1 MCREKGKWM
10 KKLKS
15 LGFAVIY
22 LLIPI
27 VLQIVLSVMISFH
40 IVAVRLLRGVEYDAD
55 KLEAWI
61 TSAQINMI
69 LIMLVN
75 ATIIVGVGIWYWY
88 VRRVHQPVEAKDR
101 YHKILAPQ
109 AIVTI
114 LLLAFASQFVCNIL
128 MIAFQNMFPAVYE
141 DYVKLADTMSLKTMA
156 APAMIAIVGIFGP
169 IAEELVFR
177 GMVFRTLRK
186 GFPFVV
192 AALLS
197 GVCFGIYHMNWVQGV
212 YASCLGV
219 VLAFVYERTQSI
231 LGAILFHMFFNCSSY
246 LLEQLG
252 NVLPDGVLGLLY
264 LIAMAVSVIAFI
276 PLLRKVARLF
286 PSPKKKLQNRKETA
300 MIQEERNDENV

>member
-1 MCREKGKWM
+1 M

-40 IVAVRLLRGVEYDAD
+40 IVAIRLLRGVEYDAD

-88 VRRVHQPVEAKDR
+88 VRKVHQPVEAKDR
-101 YHKILAPQ
+101 YRKILAPR
-109 AIVTI
+109 AIVAI

-128 MIAFQNMFPAVYE
+128 MIAFQNLFPAVYE

-186 GFPFVV
+186 GFPFAV

-252 NVLPDGVLGLLY
+252 NVLSDGMLGLLY
-264 LIAMAVSVIAFI
+264 LIAMAVSVVAFI

-286 PSPKKKLQNRKETA
+286 PSPRKELQNKEETS
-300 MIQEERNDENV
+300 MIQEEEDDENV

>member
-1 MCREKGKWM
+1 M

-40 IVAVRLLRGVEYDAD
+40 IVAIRLLRGVEYDAD

-101 YHKILAPQ
+101 YRKILAPR

-128 MIAFQNMFPAVYE
+128 MIAFQNLFPAVYE

-186 GFPFVV
+186 GFPFAV

-219 VLAFVYERTQSI
+219 VLAFVYERTKSI
-231 LGAILFHMFFNCSSY
+231 LGAILFHIFFNCSSY

-252 NVLPDGVLGLLY
+252 NVLSDGMLGLLY
-264 LIAMAVSVIAFI
+264 LIAMAVSVVAFI

-286 PSPKKKLQNRKETA
+286 PSPKKELQNKEETS
-300 MIQEERNDENV
+300 MIQEEEDDENV

>member
-40 IVAVRLLRGVEYDAD
+40 IVAIRLLRGVEYDAD

-101 YHKILAPQ
+101 YRKILAPR

-128 MIAFQNMFPAVYE
+128 MIAFQNLFPAVYE

-186 GFPFVV
+186 GFPFAV

-252 NVLPDGVLGLLY
+252 NVLSDGMLGLLY
-264 LIAMAVSVIAFI
+264 LIAMAVSVVAFI

-286 PSPKKKLQNRKETA
+286 PSPRKELQNKEETS
-300 MIQEERNDENV
+300 MIQEEEDDENV

>member
-1 MCREKGKWM
+1 M

-40 IVAVRLLRGVEYDAD
+40 IVAIRLLRGVEYDAD

-101 YHKILAPQ
+101 YRKILAPR

-128 MIAFQNMFPAVYE
+128 MIAFQNLFPAVYE

-186 GFPFVV
+186 GFPFAV

-252 NVLPDGVLGLLY
+252 NVLSDGMLGLLY
-264 LIAMAVSVIAFI
+264 LIAMAVSVVAFI

-286 PSPKKKLQNRKETA
+286 PSPRKELQNKEETS
-300 MIQEERNDENV
+300 MIQEEEDDENV

>member
-1 MCREKGKWM
+1 M

-101 YHKILAPQ
+101 YRKILAPQ

-252 NVLPDGVLGLLY
+252 NVLSDGMLGLLY
-264 LIAMAVSVIAFI
+264 LIAMAVSVVAFI

-286 PSPKKKLQNRKETA
+286 PSRKKELQNREETS
-300 MIQEERNDENV
+300 MIQEEEDDENV

>member
-1 MCREKGKWM
+1 M

-40 IVAVRLLRGVEYDAD
+40 IVAVRLLRGGEYDAD

-101 YHKILAPQ
+101 YRKILAPQ

-186 GFPFVV
+186 GFSFAV

-252 NVLPDGVLGLLY
+252 NVLSDGMLGLLY
-264 LIAMAVSVIAFI
+264 LIAMAVSVVAFI

-286 PSPKKKLQNRKETA
+286 PSPKKELQNREETS
-300 MIQEERNDENV
+300 MIQEEEDDENV

>member
-27 VLQIVLSVMISFH
+27 VLQIVLSVMIAFH
-40 IVAVRLLRGVEYDAD
+40 IVAIRLLRGVEYDAD

-101 YHKILAPQ
+101 YRKILAPR

-128 MIAFQNMFPAVYE
+128 MIAFQNLFPAVYE

-186 GFPFVV
+186 GFPFAV

-231 LGAILFHMFFNCSSY
+231 LGAILFHIFFNCSSY

-252 NVLPDGVLGLLY
+252 NVLSDGMLGLLY
-264 LIAMAVSVIAFI
+264 LIAMAVSVVAFI

-286 PSPKKKLQNRKETA
+286 PSPRKELQNKEETS
-300 MIQEERNDENV
+300 MIQEEEDDENV

>member
-1 MCREKGKWM
+1 M

-40 IVAVRLLRGVEYDAD
+40 IVAVKLLRGVEYDAD

-101 YHKILAPQ
+101 YRKILAPR

-128 MIAFQNMFPAVYE
+128 MIAFQNLFPAVYE

-186 GFPFVV
+186 GFPFAV

-252 NVLPDGVLGLLY
+252 NVLSDGMLGLLY
-264 LIAMAVSVIAFI
+264 LIAMAVSVVAFI

-286 PSPKKKLQNRKETA
+286 PSPRKELQNKEETS
-300 MIQEERNDENV
+300 MIQEEEDDENV

>member
-40 IVAVRLLRGVEYDAD
+40 IVAIRLLRGVEYDAD

-101 YHKILAPQ
+101 YRKILAPR
-109 AIVTI
+109 AIVAI

-128 MIAFQNMFPAVYE
+128 MIAFQNLFPAVYE

-186 GFPFVV
+186 GFPFAV

-252 NVLPDGVLGLLY
+252 NVLSDGMLGLLY
-264 LIAMAVSVIAFI
+264 LIAMAVSVVAFI

-286 PSPKKKLQNRKETA
+286 PSPRKELQNKEETS
-300 MIQEERNDENV
+300 MIQEEEDDENV

>member
-1 MCREKGKWM
+1 M

-40 IVAVRLLRGVEYDAD
+40 IVAIRLLRGVEYDAD

-88 VRRVHQPVEAKDR
+88 VRKVHQPVEAKDR
-101 YHKILAPQ
+101 YRKILTPQ
-109 AIVTI
+109 SIVTI

-128 MIAFQNMFPAVYE
+128 MIAFQNLFPAVYE

-169 IAEELVFR
+169 IAE
-177 GMVFRTLRK
+177 
-186 GFPFVV
+186 
-192 AALLS
+192 
-197 GVCFGIYHMNWVQGV
+197 
-212 YASCLGV
+212 
-219 VLAFVYERTQSI
+219 
-231 LGAILFHMFFNCSSY
+231 
-246 LLEQLG
+246 
-252 NVLPDGVLGLLY
+252 
-264 LIAMAVSVIAFI
+264 
-276 PLLRKVARLF
+276 
-286 PSPKKKLQNRKETA
+286 
-300 MIQEERNDENV
+300 

>member
-1 MCREKGKWM
+1 M

-40 IVAVRLLRGVEYDAD
+40 IVAIRLLRGVEYDAD

-101 YHKILAPQ
+101 YRKILAPR

-128 MIAFQNMFPAVYE
+128 MIAFQNLFPAVYE
-141 DYVKLADTMSLKTMA
+141 YYVKLAYTISLKRMA

-186 GFPFVV
+186 GFPFAV

-252 NVLPDGVLGLLY
+252 NVLSDGMLGLLY
-264 LIAMAVSVIAFI
+264 LIAMAVSVVAFI

-286 PSPKKKLQNRKETA
+286 PSPRKELQNKEETS
-300 MIQEERNDENV
+300 MIQEEEDDENV

>member
-1 MCREKGKWM
+1 M

-40 IVAVRLLRGVEYDAD
+40 IVAIRLLRGVEYDAD

-88 VRRVHQPVEAKDR
+88 VRKVHQPVEAKDR
-101 YHKILAPQ
+101 YRKILTPQ
-109 AIVTI
+109 SIVTI

-128 MIAFQNMFPAVYE
+128 MIAFQNLFPAVYE

-186 GFPFVV
+186 GFPFAV

-231 LGAILFHMFFNCSSY
+231 LGAILFHIFFNCSSY

-252 NVLPDGVLGLLY
+252 NVLSDGMLGLLY
-264 LIAMAVSVIAFI
+264 LIAMAVSVVAFI

-286 PSPKKKLQNRKETA
+286 PSPRKELQNKEETS
-300 MIQEERNDENV
+300 MIQEEEDDENV